1 MGSFLYSGSFLLF
14 SCLQISPL
22 SSFSLMKCLTTKICL
37 VRSCWI
43 GLCAIPIAV
52 SFIGPSNLIWLVQS
66 CWTALCDVLFIYLCE
81 FQIVLFQKKLNGIT
95 SGFSQFSKGI
105 PIYAISQ
112 VLDKI
117 ISGANGPHLLINGV
131 KRPMPQVRIL
141 EVEFT
146 PRLLSM
152 ARCLGLSDFR
162 IKVWIYSFLFYF
174 MMLCVQRNFLDFVF
188 PDSRTRFKPFCC
200 FEELALTLQLS

>member
-1 MGSFLYSGSFLLF
+1 
-14 SCLQISPL
+14 
-22 SSFSLMKCLTTKICL
+22 
-37 VRSCWI
+37 
-43 GLCAIPIAV
+43 
-52 SFIGPSNLIWLVQS
+52 
-66 CWTALCDVLFIYLCE
+66 
-81 FQIVLFQKKLNGIT
+81 
-95 SGFSQFSKGI
+95 
-105 PIYAISQ
+105 
-112 VLDKI
+112 
-117 ISGANGPHLLINGV
+117 
-131 KRPMPQVRIL
+131 MPQVRIL

-152 ARCLGLSDFR
+152 ARSLGLSDFR